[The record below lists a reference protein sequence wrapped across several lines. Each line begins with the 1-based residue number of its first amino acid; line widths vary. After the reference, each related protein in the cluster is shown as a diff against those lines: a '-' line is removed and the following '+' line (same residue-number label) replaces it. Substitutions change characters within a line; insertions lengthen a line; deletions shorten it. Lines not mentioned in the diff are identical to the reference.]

1 MNEILK
7 RDVVEGEKVKEAEIR
22 VRKASR
28 KLEKQKM
35 KKSQDTSYSST
46 SQHLW
51 VLHMNFL

>member
-35 KKSQDTSYSST
+35 IEDMRNEMRNMMST
-46 SQHLW
+46 EN
-51 VLHMNFL
+51 MK